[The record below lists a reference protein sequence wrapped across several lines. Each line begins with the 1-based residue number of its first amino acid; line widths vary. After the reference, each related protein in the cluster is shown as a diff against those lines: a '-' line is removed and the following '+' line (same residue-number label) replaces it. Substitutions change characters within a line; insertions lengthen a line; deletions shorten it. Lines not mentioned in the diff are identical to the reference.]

1 MRLMARQ
8 PVMRLADADAG
19 VVMDLTAQEN
29 RRNPLIRKLEAF
41 TSLSD
46 ADRAALERI
55 SADPR
60 RVMPGTDLIREG
72 DKPRGVFLILDG
84 MAYRQKI
91 RANGAR
97 QITAYMLPG
106 DTGDL
111 DAALLGEMD
120 HTITTFSAC
129 EVVNIVPEVIAEL
142 MQQHPRI
149 ARALRRAILVDEGT
163 LREWLM
169 NIGCRTALERV
180 AHLFCE
186 LLVRLQAVGC
196 TNGNSYLLPV
206 KQADLAATAGLSPV
220 HLNRTLQELRRRGL
234 IELKGGRLTILNLPA
249 LQAAAEFRSTYLH
262 VRFQAAA

>member
-1 MRLMARQ
+1 MN
-8 PVMRLADADAG
+8 
-19 VVMDLTAQEN
+19 LTAQTN

-41 TSLSD
+41 TLLSD
-46 ADRAALERI
+46 EDRAALERI

-60 RVMPGTDLIREG
+60 RVMPGMDLIREG

-91 RANGAR
+91 RASGAR

-129 EVVNIVPEVIAEL
+129 EVVNIAPGTIAEL
-142 MQQHPRI
+142 IQAHPRI
-149 ARALRRAILVDEGT
+149 ARALRRTTLVDEGT

-186 LLVRLQAVGC
+186 LLVRMQAVGC
-196 TNGNSYLLPV
+196 TNGSSYLLPV
-206 KQADLAATAGLSPV
+206 KQADLAATVGLSSV

-234 IELKGGRLTILNLPA
+234 IKLERGRLTILNLPE